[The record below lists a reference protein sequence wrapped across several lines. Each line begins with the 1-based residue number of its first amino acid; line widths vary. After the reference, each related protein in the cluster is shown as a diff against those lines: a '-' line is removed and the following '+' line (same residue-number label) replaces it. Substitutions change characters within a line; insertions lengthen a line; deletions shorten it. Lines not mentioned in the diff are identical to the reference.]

1 MAGWIVGTLLLETL
15 LVTFA
20 VIGSAKFHPDNPREI
35 IPTSA
40 KLGLPSIF
48 GALLLGGIF
57 AKVISTA
64 NNYLFSPATNIIHD
78 VYERFLNK
86 ASSKTESLVASR
98 VIVVLLGG
106 WALLQAAH
114 FESILKAALYAYTVY
129 GTAVTPAVMAVFFW
143 KRATTAGAIAS
154 IILGTVVTVG
164 WQILV
169 PDGIDAV
176 YPALAASVF
185 SLVAVSLAT
194 PRPDEQKWRQFV

>member
-1 MAGWIVGTLLLETL
+1 
-15 LVTFA
+15 VTFA

-40 KLGLPSIF
+40 RLGLPAIF

-86 ASSKTESLVASR
+86 ESSKTESLVASR
-98 VIVVLLGG
+98 IIVVLLGG

-129 GTAVTPAVMAVFFW
+129 GTAVTPAVIAVFFW
-143 KRATTAGAIAS
+143 KRATTAGAISS
-154 IILGTVVTVG
+154 IVLGTVVTVG
-164 WQILV
+164 WQVLV
-169 PDGIDAV
+169 PNGLDAV
-176 YPALAASVF
+176 YPALAASVI
-185 SLVAVSLAT
+185 SLIAVSLAT
-194 PRPDEQKWRQFV
+194 PPPDEQKWRQFV